1 MNTAKKLFE
10 HFLYSVRKERTA
22 VISPEAWTLFM
33 EGILLDWVKLRLP
46 ETEYIQKRIDDLEAI
61 HVVTD
66 GILHDMI
73 EADENGLYPI
83 PTDPK
88 YLHGLSATFAYYY
101 NPVGEDEIIGGDERT
116 QIVGSNTGL
125 LYKTVGRILRA
136 DNRGMIESNPYR
148 KPKSTRIYFDL
159 RESFIYLSSGDTS
172 FNRLILEYYKYPE
185 KITFTSSGEDS
196 TGSFNESQNKEI
208 VDLAIRKYLERV
220 RDPRHQ
226 SFGAEQMSIP
236 Q

>member
-1 MNTAKKLFE
+1 MDTAKKLFE
-10 HFLYSVRKERTA
+10 YFLYSVRKERTA
-22 VISPEAWTLFM
+22 VISPEAWTSFM
-33 EGILLDWVKLRLP
+33 SGIILDWVKLRLP

-61 HVVTD
+61 HVITD

-73 EADENGLYPI
+73 EADENDLYPVPI
-83 PTDPK
+83 DPQ

-101 NPVGEDEIIGGDERT
+101 NPVGDDALSGGDLRNPV
-116 QIVGSNTGL
+116 VGSNAGI
-125 LYKTVGRILRA
+125 LYRTVGRILRA
-136 DNRGMIESNPYR
+136 DNRGMIERNPYR
-148 KPKSTRIYFDL
+148 KTKSSRVYFDL
-159 RESFIYLSSGDTS
+159 REGFIYLSSGETP

-185 KITFTSSGEDS
+185 KIIFTSSGEDS

-220 RDPRHQ
+220 KDPRHK
-226 SFGAEQMSIP
+226 SFGAEQMSTP